1 MSELLKVKVQVETK
15 EIMTFDIENLP
26 TALKAHVQKL
36 LSMIKDF
43 DKNDGEGKS
52 IISFDEYCTA
62 YAELENILFKNAKV
76 KERNILDN
84 SLREIKLL

>member
-1 MSELLKVKVQVETK
+1 MPELLKVKVQVETK

-26 TALKAHVQKL
+26 NSLKVKVESL

-43 DKNDGEGKS
+43 DKNDAKGKS
-52 IISFDEYCTA
+52 KISFDDYCNA
-62 YAELENILFKNAKV
+62 YSELENILFESAAV
-76 KERNILDN
+76 KERNILDD